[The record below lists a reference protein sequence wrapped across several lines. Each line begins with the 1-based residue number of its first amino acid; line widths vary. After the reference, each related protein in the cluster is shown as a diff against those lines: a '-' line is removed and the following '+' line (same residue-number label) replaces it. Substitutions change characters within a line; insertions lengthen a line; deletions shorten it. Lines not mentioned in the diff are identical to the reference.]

1 MGLLGLLMGCASES
15 REALDDAEALL
26 AWNADSAL
34 VVLKEVTPDEMR
46 RKSQRARYAL
56 LLSMA
61 MEGCDIKPETDSVA
75 RLSYDYYYEHGSE
88 QRRMH
93 AAYCLARVESRL
105 GRNNEAITHYLD
117 ALRSAERLWD
127 DGMRGYIC
135 QRISEL
141 FALNYNHDDAL
152 LYAQQAVAFLD
163 SAGDSLAADYS
174 RMDVARQYMA
184 SGRFEKATSMVDSL
198 FAASRYLQDAGLQY
212 YLRLLKADLAYSEKQ
227 FDVALQY
234 YEQAESSGYGL
245 PLGSMGRCVL
255 IHQKQGNHA
264 QAVAL
269 LDIMQ
274 RYVKSRLDSIVYY
287 GVTNERAAM
296 KEDYRHAFEDLVSMQ
311 DIQHRTYADILSHS
325 SAHAVQSYLEDQYRL
340 EQARSRS
347 QKLLYT
353 LIILVLGG
361 ILFISM
367 WILRNRKRQIDSEM
381 SKVEDMTRD
390 IQLLKSSKEQTDL
403 IIAAFVQDKVRTMR
417 NLSETYFSWSDKAVS
432 KREEKEGNATKEEII
447 AQFQGELRA
456 LRHDEQF
463 LPYIESTL
471 DQTHH
476 GVLQRLRTEYA
487 GVLRYD
493 EEDFQILG
501 LFFAGFSNKSVGFIM
516 NMTDE
521 AVRSRKKRYKKAFL
535 SMPEKVGEEY
545 VKLLMHDRD

>member
-264 QAVAL
+264 KAVAL
-269 LDIMQ
+269 LNMMQ
-274 RYVKSRLDSIVYY
+274 RYVRSRLDSVVYY
-287 GVTNERAAM
+287 GVSNKRAAM
-296 KEDYRHAFEDLVSMQ
+296 NEDYRHAFEDLVSVQ
-311 DIQHRTYADILSHS
+311 EIQYRTYADILSHS
-325 SAHAVQSYLEDQYRL
+325 SAHAVKAYFEDQYRL
-340 EQARSRS
+340 EKARSRS

-353 LIILVLGG
+353 LSILVLGVILFLALG
-361 ILFISM
+361 IL
-367 WILRNRKRQIDSEM
+367 RRRKRQIDSEM
-381 SKVEDMTRD
+381 GKVEDMARD
-390 IQLLKSSKEQTDL
+390 VQLLESSKEQSDL
-403 IIAAFVQDKVRTMR
+403 IIAALLQDKVRSMR
-417 NLSETYFSWSDKAVS
+417 NLADMYFSWTDEEVS
-432 KREEKEGNATKEEII
+432 KREEREGKAPKEEII
-447 AQFQGELRA
+447 AKFRKELRA
-456 LRHDEQF
+456 LRQDGHF
-463 LPYIESTL
+463 LLSIEKTI
-471 DQTHH
+471 DQTHD
-476 GVLQRLRTEYA
+476 GVVRRLRSQYA
-487 GVLRYD
+487 DLLRYD
-493 EEDFQILG
+493 EEDFHILV
-501 LFFAGFSNKSVGFIM
+501 LFFSGFSNKSVGFIM
-516 NMTDE
+516 NLTDE

-535 SMPEKVGEEY
+535 SLPENVGKVY
-545 VKLLMHDRD
+545 VNLLMQGHV